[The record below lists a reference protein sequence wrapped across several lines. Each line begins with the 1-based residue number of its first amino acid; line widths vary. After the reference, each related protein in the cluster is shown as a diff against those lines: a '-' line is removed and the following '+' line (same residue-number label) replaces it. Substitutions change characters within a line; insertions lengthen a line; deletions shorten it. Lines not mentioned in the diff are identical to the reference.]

1 MRTMLLLG
9 FGTAA
14 AIAAYGWSAAAAEE
28 PPAQAATL
36 GEAISGGKLLLNLR
50 PRWEHVE
57 QDNKP
62 ENGDALTLRTLYG
75 WRTKF
80 WKGLSVTLE
89 GINVE
94 NLNGHDFTVTP
105 SATSPYPVIADPDD
119 SDINQLY
126 LDYTGLPKTLVRG
139 GRQSIKIDNV
149 RFIGNVEFRQNM
161 QMFNAVGVE
170 NTRLPDTRL
179 YAGYLF
185 RQKTTLATE
194 REIDAPIFNARHTW
208 KPGNN
213 LIGYAYLQ
221 DQAVT
226 GQNLNTGPVAGFT
239 DNSNRIFGVRADGAY
254 PIGAK
259 WKLLYTAEYADQSNY
274 SGGDSRIDADYWHLG
289 AGPQFGDW
297 YVRVDYEQLGSN
309 DGLYGFQTP
318 LGTNHLFQGWA
329 DQFLTT
335 PRQGIRDLFLV
346 AGGKLR
352 KLGIYAEVHRFES
365 DFGGIDFGEEFDI
378 GLTYPLLKGLT
389 GKIEYADYSAGD
401 AVPGDALA
409 NKVDVRKFWLTLV
422 YQF

>member
-1 MRTMLLLG
+1 MLLLQVG
-9 FGTAA
+9 ATV
-14 AIAAYGWSAAAAEE
+14 AIAACAARAAAADTE

-36 GEAISGGKLLLNLR
+36 GEAITGGKLLLNLR
-50 PRWEHVE
+50 PRWEHVV

-62 ENGDALTLRTLYG
+62 ENGDAITLRALLG
-75 WRTKF
+75 WRTKP

-89 GINVE
+89 GIYVE
-94 NLNGHDFTVTP
+94 NLDGNDFTVTP
-105 SATSPYPVIADPDD
+105 SPTSPFPVIADPDD

-126 LDYTGLPKTLVRG
+126 LDYTGLPQTWLRA

-161 QMFNAVGVE
+161 QVFNAVGVE
-170 NTRLPDTRL
+170 NTSLRNMRL

-185 RQKTTLATE
+185 QQKNTLTIE
-194 REIDAPIFNARHTW
+194 RDIDAPIFNARYTW
-208 KPGNN
+208 SAGNN

-226 GQNLNTGPVAGFT
+226 GQNLNTGPVTGFT
-239 DNSNRIFGVRADGAY
+239 DNSNKIFGVRADGAY
-254 PIGAK
+254 PIGER
-259 WKLLYTAEYADQSNY
+259 WKLLYTVEYADQSDY
-274 SGGDSRIDADYWHLG
+274 SGGDPRIDASYRHLG
-289 AGPQFGDW
+289 AGPQLGDW
-297 YVRVDYEQLGSN
+297 YLRLDYEQLGSN

-335 PRQGIRDLFLV
+335 PSQGIEDLYLV
-346 AGGKLR
+346 AGGKIR
-352 KLGIYAEVHRFES
+352 KLGLYAEVHRFES

-389 GKIEYADYSAGD
+389 GKVEYANYRAGD
-401 AVPGDALA
+401 AVSGDALA
-409 NKVDVRKFWLTLV
+409 NKVDVYKFWLTLI